1 MPRLLT
7 RPLTRLLLAL
17 SVFFSGG
24 NAMATEEPAHTVSF
38 KEESFEVRDYP
49 ALIAAEVT
57 VSGSRSDAVSSGFKL
72 LAGYIFGGNTRQQR
86 IAMTAPVL
94 QENSGSVAIPM
105 TAPVTQ
111 TAQGNQWTIR
121 FMMPAAYTMESL
133 PVPDNPQVR
142 LRVLPAT
149 RVAVIRFSGLAGE
162 DSIVQK
168 TAELDA
174 FVTRR
179 QLSATGPAT
188 LARYDPPWTPW
199 FMRRNELMLPLAL
212 PDNLRK

>member
-1 MPRLLT
+1 MTPL
-7 RPLTRLLLAL
+7 LTRLLLAL
-17 SVFFSGG
+17 GVFFSGG
-24 NAMATEEPAHTVSF
+24 NAMATEEPAHTVSI

-57 VSGSRSDAVSSGFKL
+57 VSGTRSDAVSSGFKL
-72 LAGYIFGGNTRQQR
+72 LAGYIFGGNGRQQR

-94 QENSGSVAIPM
+94 QENSTGVAIPM

-121 FMMPAAYTMESL
+121 FMMPAAYTLESL
-133 PVPDNPQVR
+133 PAPDNPQVR
-142 LRVLPAT
+142 LRMLPAS
-149 RVAVIRFSGLAGE
+149 RVAVVTFSGLAGE

-168 TAELDA
+168 TADLDA
-174 FVTRR
+174 FVARR

-199 FMRRNELMLPLAL
+199 FMRRNELMLPLA
-212 PDNLRK
+212 PAQNSQK

>member
-1 MPRLLT
+1 
-7 RPLTRLLLAL
+7 
-17 SVFFSGG
+17 
-24 NAMATEEPAHTVSF
+24 MATEEPAHTVSI

-57 VSGSRSDAVSSGFKL
+57 VSGSRSEAVSSGFKL

-94 QENSGSVAIPM
+94 QENSSSSVTIPM

-121 FMMPAAYTMESL
+121 FMMPAAYTLDSL

-142 LRVLPAT
+142 LRVVPAT
-149 RVAVIRFSGLAGE
+149 RVAVVRFSGLAGE
-162 DSIVQK
+162 DSIVEK

-179 QLSATGPAT
+179 QLLATGPAT

-199 FMRRNELMLPLAL
+199 FMRRNELMLPIAL
-212 PDNLRK
+212 PENLRK

>member
-1 MPRLLT
+1 MTPL
-7 RPLTRLLLAL
+7 LTRLLLAL
-17 SVFFSGG
+17 GVFFSGG
-24 NAMATEEPAHTVSF
+24 NAMATEEPAHTVSI

-57 VSGSRSDAVSSGFKL
+57 VSGTRSDAVSSGFKL
-72 LAGYIFGGNTRQQR
+72 LAGYIFGGNGRQQR

-94 QENSGSVAIPM
+94 QENSTGVAIPM

-121 FMMPAAYTMESL
+121 FMMPAAYTLESL
-133 PVPDNPQVR
+133 PAPDNPQVR
-142 LRVLPAT
+142 LRMLPAS
-149 RVAVIRFSGLAGE
+149 RVAVVTFSGLAGE

-174 FVTRR
+174 FVARR

-199 FMRRNELMLPLAL
+199 FMRRNELMLPLA
-212 PDNLRK
+212 PAQNSQK

>member
-1 MPRLLT
+1 
-7 RPLTRLLLAL
+7 
-17 SVFFSGG
+17 
-24 NAMATEEPAHTVSF
+24 MATEEPAHTVSI
-38 KEESFEVRDYP
+38 KEGSFEVRDYP

-94 QENSGSVAIPM
+94 QENSAGIAIPM

-121 FMMPAAYTMESL
+121 FMMPAAYTLESL

-142 LRVLPAT
+142 LRLLPAS
-149 RVAVIRFSGLAGE
+149 RVAVVLFSGLAGE

-168 TAELDA
+168 TADLDA
-174 FVTRR
+174 FVARR

-199 FMRRNELMLPLAL
+199 FMRRNELMLPLA
-212 PDNLRK
+212 PAQNSQK

>member
-1 MPRLLT
+1 
-7 RPLTRLLLAL
+7 
-17 SVFFSGG
+17 
-24 NAMATEEPAHTVSF
+24 MATEEPAHTVSI

-57 VSGSRSDAVSSGFKL
+57 VSGSRSEAVSSGFKL

-94 QENSGSVAIPM
+94 QENSSSSSVAIPM

-121 FMMPAAYTMESL
+121 FMMPAAYTLDSL

-142 LRVLPAT
+142 LRVMPAT
-149 RVAVIRFSGLAGE
+149 RVAVVRFSGLAGE
-162 DSIVQK
+162 DSIVEK

-179 QLSATGPAT
+179 QLLATGPAT

-212 PDNLRK
+212 PENLRK

>member
-1 MPRLLT
+1 
-7 RPLTRLLLAL
+7 
-17 SVFFSGG
+17 
-24 NAMATEEPAHTVSF
+24 MATEEPAHTVSI

-57 VSGSRSDAVSSGFKL
+57 VSGTRSDAVSSGFKL
-72 LAGYIFGGNTRQQR
+72 LAGYIFGGNGRQQR

-94 QENSGSVAIPM
+94 QENSTGVAIPM

-121 FMMPAAYTMESL
+121 FMMPAAYTLESL
-133 PVPDNPQVR
+133 PAPDNPQVR
-142 LRVLPAT
+142 LRMLPAS
-149 RVAVIRFSGLAGE
+149 RVAVVTFSGLAGE

-168 TAELDA
+168 TADLDA
-174 FVTRR
+174 FVARR

-199 FMRRNELMLPLAL
+199 FMRRNELMLPLA
-212 PDNLRK
+212 PAQNSQK